1 MIQGHGKQ
9 GKGKREEGRVD
20 PQGLDAAARVIA
32 SGGRVP
38 KKFAK
43 ARPVSAGPTM
53 SAATATAKIT
63 AARRVAF
70 EVLTLVGEGKGHS
83 DELLHGVRME
93 ELSEADSHLAT
104 ALVMGVLRWQ
114 IALDAGWKR
123 FLQRPDQRVAEAV
136 AIVLRIGAFQLLH
149 MDRIPAHA
157 AISEAV
163 EMCRAAGEPHASGMV
178 NAILRKVAT
187 SPKPK
192 EPIFETTAAFAQ
204 RLGHPL
210 WMVERWVAQ
219 YGRDAALK
227 ICEAD
232 QSEPAPG
239 GLFVADQALPHIDDG
254 SRLVAE
260 IAAAALPTVEGRA
273 ARVWDCCAAPGGK
286 TLVLAAR
293 TSNAEVLATD
303 VSAKRMTQMQAR
315 LRRFNFAVRVKTEV
329 ADAEKLP
336 EAAGLFDLILCDV
349 PCSGTGTLGRNPEIR
364 ARLRPEE
371 LTRQAAR
378 QVEIL
383 AAALKRLAPGGRLV
397 YSTCSLEPEEN
408 EQVIATA
415 GADYR
420 RVSIAD
426 LLSDLPGLVADG
438 ADMVRDGALRTLP
451 GTNPCDGFYAV
462 VLERG

>member
-1 MIQGHGKQ
+1 
-9 GKGKREEGRVD
+9 
-20 PQGLDAAARVIA
+20 
-32 SGGRVP
+32 
-38 KKFAK
+38 
-43 ARPVSAGPTM
+43 
-53 SAATATAKIT
+53 
-63 AARRVAF
+63 
-70 EVLTLVGEGKGHS
+70 
-83 DELLHGVRME
+83 
-93 ELSEADSHLAT
+93 
-104 ALVMGVLRWQ
+104 
-114 IALDAGWKR
+114 
-123 FLQRPDQRVAEAV
+123 
-136 AIVLRIGAFQLLH
+136 
-149 MDRIPAHA
+149 
-157 AISEAV
+157 
-163 EMCRAAGEPHASGMV
+163 
-178 NAILRKVAT
+178 
-187 SPKPK
+187 
-192 EPIFETTAAFAQ
+192 
-204 RLGHPL
+204 
-210 WMVERWVAQ
+210 
-219 YGRDAALK
+219 
-227 ICEAD
+227 
-232 QSEPAPG
+232 
-239 GLFVADQALPHIDDG
+239 
-254 SRLVAE
+254 
-260 IAAAALPTVEGRA
+260 
-273 ARVWDCCAAPGGK
+273 VWDCCAAPGGK

-329 ADAEKLP
+329 ANAEKLP

>member
-1 MIQGHGKQ
+1 MKY
-9 GKGKREEGRVD
+9 GKGNGTPRKPAD

-32 SGGRVP
+32 AGGRVP

-43 ARPVSAGPTM
+43 ARPASAGPTM

-83 DELLHGVRME
+83 DELLHGARME

-123 FLQRPDQRVAEAV
+123 FLQRPDQRVAEPV
-136 AIVLRIGAFQLLH
+136 AIVLRLGAFQLLH

-187 SPKPK
+187 AAKPK

-210 WMVERWVAQ
+210 WMVERWVTH
-219 YGRDAALK
+219 YGREAALK

-232 QSEPAPG
+232 QNEPAAG
-239 GLFVADQALPHIDDG
+239 GLFVAEQALPHIDDG

-260 IAAAALPTVEGRA
+260 IAAAALPKVEGRA

-293 TSNAEVLATD
+293 TPGAEVLATD
-303 VSAKRMTQMQAR
+303 VSVKRMAQMQAR
-315 LRRFNFAVRVKTEV
+315 LRRYPFANQVKTQV
-329 ADAEKLP
+329 ADAGKLP
-336 EAAGLFDLILCDV
+336 EATGQFDLILCDV

-364 ARLRPEE
+364 DRLRPEE

-408 EQVIATA
+408 EQVVAAAAAEYT
-415 GADYR
+415 
-420 RVSIAD
+420 RVSVED
-426 LLSDLPGLVADG
+426 LLQDLPGLVPHG
-438 ADMVRDGALRTLP
+438 VNMVRDGALRTLP

-462 VLERG
+462 VLERS

>member
-1 MIQGHGKQ
+1 
-9 GKGKREEGRVD
+9 
-20 PQGLDAAARVIA
+20 
-32 SGGRVP
+32 
-38 KKFAK
+38 
-43 ARPVSAGPTM
+43 
-53 SAATATAKIT
+53 
-63 AARRVAF
+63 
-70 EVLTLVGEGKGHS
+70 
-83 DELLHGVRME
+83 
-93 ELSEADSHLAT
+93 
-104 ALVMGVLRWQ
+104 
-114 IALDAGWKR
+114 
-123 FLQRPDQRVAEAV
+123 
-136 AIVLRIGAFQLLH
+136 
-149 MDRIPAHA
+149 
-157 AISEAV
+157 
-163 EMCRAAGEPHASGMV
+163 
-178 NAILRKVAT
+178 
-187 SPKPK
+187 
-192 EPIFETTAAFAQ
+192 
-204 RLGHPL
+204 
-210 WMVERWVAQ
+210 
-219 YGRDAALK
+219 
-227 ICEAD
+227 
-232 QSEPAPG
+232 
-239 GLFVADQALPHIDDG
+239 
-254 SRLVAE
+254 
-260 IAAAALPTVEGRA
+260 
-273 ARVWDCCAAPGGK
+273 
-286 TLVLAAR
+286 
-293 TSNAEVLATD
+293 
-303 VSAKRMTQMQAR
+303 MQAR

-329 ADAEKLP
+329 ANAEKLP